1 MPYSILNMKIK
12 VFADTI
18 CGWCYIGHSR
28 LLGALSSFEN
38 VKFDIDHEPFQLN
51 PDMPKEGIHRLDY
64 LRSKFGS
71 KEAAQPMY
79 DSMVAEAMKE
89 NLKFNLDKIQVTPNT
104 SLSHILIKLAFTKK
118 IGHQVLSEIYNS
130 YFSKGENIGDAD
142 ILLSIGKSQNINEKE
157 IIDSFST
164 DKLISDIN
172 KNDST
177 ARSMGINGVPFF
189 EINNKTYISGA
200 QSSANLIEAIKVNL

>member
-1 MPYSILNMKIK
+1 MKIK

-28 LLGALSSFEN
+28 LLKAFRNFEN
-38 VKFDIDHEPFQLN
+38 ISFDVEHKSFQLN
-51 PDMPKEGIHRLDY
+51 PDMPKEGIRRLDY
-64 LRSKFGS
+64 LKSKFGS

-79 DSMVAEAMKE
+79 DNMVVEAMKE

-104 SLSHILIKLAFTKK
+104 CLSHVLINLAYTKK
-118 IGHQVLSEIYNS
+118 IGHQVLSKVYNS
-130 YFSKGENIGDAD
+130 YFSKGENIGDTD
-142 ILLSIGKSQNINEKE
+142 VLISIGKSENISEKE
-157 IIDSFST
+157 IINSFSA
-164 DKLISDIN
+164 DKEINGIN
-172 KNDST
+172 KSNSI

>member
-1 MPYSILNMKIK
+1 MKIK

-18 CGWCYIGHSR
+18 CGWCYISHSR
-28 LLGALSSFEN
+28 LLKAFSNFEN
-38 VKFDIDHEPFQLN
+38 ISFDVEHKPFQLN
-51 PDMPKEGIHRLDY
+51 PDMPKEGISRLDY
-64 LRSKFGS
+64 LKSKFGS

-79 DSMVAEAMKE
+79 DSMLAEATKE

-104 SLSHILIKLAFTKK
+104 CLSHILTKLAFTKK

-130 YFSKGENIGDAD
+130 YFSKGKNIGDAD
-142 ILLSIGKSQNINEKE
+142 VLISIGKFQNISEKE
-157 IIDSFST
+157 IIDSFSA
-164 DKLISDIN
+164 DKEISNVN
-172 KNDST
+172 KSDST

>member
-1 MPYSILNMKIK
+1 MKIK
-12 VFADTI
+12 VYADTI

-28 LLGALSSFEN
+28 LLKAISNFEN
-38 VKFDIDHEPFQLN
+38 ISFDVEHIPFQLN
-51 PDMPKEGIHRLDY
+51 PDMPKRGIHRLDY
-64 LRSKFGS
+64 LKSKFGS

-79 DSMVAEAMKE
+79 DSMVVEAMKE

-104 SLSHILIKLAFTKK
+104 CLSHILTKLAFSKK
-118 IGHQVLSEIYNS
+118 IGLQVLSEIYNS